1 MSNIKEYFQSNKY
14 GKYLYNNIFNI
25 DTFHLNKNLITYL
38 RYLITTMISIVIF
51 RSATIVD
58 TIFTGQFISTTG
70 LAAIALIAP
79 IDLFCVAVNQCLT
92 SGSLVVIGDY
102 LGQRNYGKADAL
114 YTKTCITVLVIS
126 LFLSLI
132 LFIFAKPLIFAL
144 GGNEEILKDSL
155 IYLRIYAIFLTFRS
169 FEHVLSA
176 FVRLVGRTSIPPMFS
191 FINTIINFSLKYIFV
206 IKMNMGMYGIILS
219 TSLALFI
226 VSLMYLY
233 CLLSDKEKRLNFTM
247 LMGSFKEI
255 LYIAYNGISSFAMLI
270 STAVFTIFM
279 NKMVTLYLGNDGLA
293 ALAPISMI
301 AYINDTI
308 IAVFTTSMVPLISIS
323 YGQRYFHNVK
333 LFLQYAL
340 IGSLIFGGLFFIL
353 SSVSPSTIVNLFL
366 DKNITSENVVK
377 LAIFGLSLVKY
388 EFIAVIFTVVLNE
401 FLTAIQRPAESLI
414 LSILSAIAIPVP
426 FMLVMSKLFG
436 SWGLFSSFSIAG
448 IISATITILV
458 VYFGRKKYLSYHGVA
473 KMRF

>member
-191 FINTIINFSLKYIFV
+191 FINTII
-206 IKMNMGMYGIILS
+206 
-219 TSLALFI
+219 
-226 VSLMYLY
+226 
-233 CLLSDKEKRLNFTM
+233 KE
-247 LMGSFKEI
+247 
-255 LYIAYNGISSFAMLI
+255 
-270 STAVFTIFM
+270 
-279 NKMVTLYLGNDGLA
+279 
-293 ALAPISMI
+293 
-301 AYINDTI
+301 
-308 IAVFTTSMVPLISIS
+308 
-323 YGQRYFHNVK
+323 
-333 LFLQYAL
+333 
-340 IGSLIFGGLFFIL
+340 
-353 SSVSPSTIVNLFL
+353 
-366 DKNITSENVVK
+366 
-377 LAIFGLSLVKY
+377 
-388 EFIAVIFTVVLNE
+388 
-401 FLTAIQRPAESLI
+401 
-414 LSILSAIAIPVP
+414 
-426 FMLVMSKLFG
+426 VMKD
-436 SWGLFSSFSIAG
+436 
-448 IISATITILV
+448 
-458 VYFGRKKYLSYHGVA
+458 
-473 KMRF
+473 